1 MYQDTIEVKNI
12 NFLENFLILKNEI
25 PKNIIFTYF
34 YDVND
39 NFEKLIIKIKNIIFL
54 TEENIEILLNNFK
67 NNNKNDKTLI
77 KEYKTFVQKTISQKY
92 QENDSDEIKILFKQ
106 I

>member
-12 NFLENFLILKNEI
+12 NFLENFLILKNEMS
-25 PKNIIFTYF
+25 KNIIFTYF

-54 TEENIEILLNNFK
+54 TEENIEVLLDNFK

-77 KEYKTFVQKTISQKY
+77 KEYKTFIRKTISQKY

>member
-12 NFLENFLILKNEI
+12 NFLENFLILKNEM

-54 TEENIEILLNNFK
+54 TEENIEVLLDNFK

-77 KEYKTFVQKTISQKY
+77 KE
-92 QENDSDEIKILFKQ
+92 FKLPLRERRGFLTE
-106 I
+106 

>member
-12 NFLENFLILKNEI
+12 NFLENFLILKNEMS
-25 PKNIIFTYF
+25 KNIIFTYF

-54 TEENIEILLNNFK
+54 TEENIEVLLDNFK

-77 KEYKTFVQKTISQKY
+77 KE
-92 QENDSDEIKILFKQ
+92 FKLPLRERRGFLTE
-106 I
+106 

>member
-12 NFLENFLILKNEI
+12 NFLENFLILKNEM

>member
-12 NFLENFLILKNEI
+12 NFLENFLILKNEMS
-25 PKNIIFTYF
+25 KNIIFTYF

-54 TEENIEILLNNFK
+54 TEENIEVLLDNFK
-67 NNNKNDKTLI
+67 NNNKNNKTLI
-77 KEYKTFVQKTISQKY
+77 KEYKTFIQKTISQKY